1 MVLIQCFHS
10 AGDIGDIMPENQM
23 ITYTALVPQV
33 MCANFTITNDTHF
46 EGLHTLTVEIAATS
60 PASPAV
66 VIGDP
71 SITTINITDDDR
83 KCSLYNQILSVCLC
97 LPLYMCVCVC

>member
-1 MVLIQCFHS
+1 
-10 AGDIGDIMPENQM
+10 MPENQI
-23 ITYTALVPQV
+23 ITYTAFAPQV
-33 MCANFTITNDTHF
+33 MCANFTITNDTDF

-71 SITTINITDDDR
+71 SITTINITDDDC
-83 KCSLYNQILSVCLC
+83 KYCLYNQITMVNTLTVFLSL
-97 LPLYMCVCVC
+97 